1 MTARRRWL
9 LIIGASTLAAIAL
22 ALGLSYRQAEA
33 DSHAAEIEVA
43 SAASVRHL
51 LAPADFPAGAIGE
64 DFGVANPSTVA
75 FMVGGRLSAA
85 ENLDAAIPHVA
96 WIQVQGEQPRSF
108 ALDADGALLAVT
120 DAYFG
125 LLDEQGKVGQA
136 VPLPYPGMRLAPAQ
150 RAGAIYLFGGADG
163 DWRLYRFLADG
174 GLQVVLRADQPIVA
188 VADSGKDIYAATAGV
203 IMRIRP
209 GTPEMLFA
217 APQGWQ
223 LRSLAVAEDG
233 QVFFST
239 QDKVYALLGPN
250 AISIVNDAGGS
261 LRVRD
266 GALYVLDPRRRL
278 LFDLRPASS
287 QLFKEILR

>member
-9 LIIGASTLAAIAL
+9 LIIGASTVAAIAL
-22 ALGLSYRQAEA
+22 AFSLSYRQAEA
-33 DSHAAEIEVA
+33 GSHVAEVRVA

-51 LAPADFPAGAIGE
+51 LGPADFPAGAIGD
-64 DFGVANPSTVA
+64 DFGVANSSAVA
-75 FMVGGRLSAA
+75 FAVGGRLRVA
-85 ENLDAAIPHVA
+85 EDLDASTPHVA
-96 WIQVQGEQPRSF
+96 EIAVQGEQPRSF
-108 ALDADGALLAVT
+108 ALDAGGALLAVT

-125 LLDEQGKVGQA
+125 LLDENGQVGKA

-150 RAGAIYLFGGADG
+150 RAGAIYLFGGADR

-174 GLQVVLRADQPIVA
+174 GLQVVLRADKPIVA
-188 VADSGKDIYAATAGV
+188 VADSGKEIYVATAGV
-203 IMRIRP
+203 VMRIRP
-209 GTPEMLFA
+209 GTPELLFA

-250 AISIVNDAGGS
+250 ALSIVNDAGGS

-278 LFDLRPASS
+278 LFDLRPASR
-287 QLFKEILR
+287 QLFKEIVQ